1 MTIKKGSKVKLRTD
15 VLPRHASSV
24 PAHMGYTT
32 EFQWRDTL
40 RKLKGRTGTVTRIF
54 PSSSHVNVKFGKTL
68 IGIGKNELIEMK
80 NNEI

>member
-15 VLPRHASSV
+15 VLPRHSRSV

-32 EFQWRDTL
+32 AQFSWRDTL
-40 RKLKGRTGTVTRIF
+40 RKLKGRTGTVTRTF

-68 IGIGKNELIEMK
+68 IGIGKNELVEVK
-80 NNEI
+80 